1 MNGEKKFLVV
11 TVSLVILCAT
21 VAYSITFLALWP
33 YRLWIALGFFVLLVG
48 VVIMYGLIKY
58 QEATNEQQLRWY
70 RVRFKKELPLAP
82 NGMPLYLPPGASQ
95 YPASPA
101 PSSLPAPSE
110 EQATVP
116 PYYYSPQQQPGRR
129 ARDDER

>member
-1 MNGEKKFLVV
+1 MNGEKKFLIV
-11 TVSLVILCAT
+11 TVSLMIICVT

-33 YRLWIALGFFVLLVG
+33 YRLWIALSFFALLVG

-82 NGMPLYLPPGASQ
+82 DGMPLYLPPGASPNTSR
-95 YPASPA
+95 YASYV
-101 PSSLPAPSE
+101 SSLTPAE
-110 EQATVP
+110 EQAIP
-116 PYYYSPQQQPGRR
+116 PYSYPQQQRQG
-129 ARDDER
+129 ER